1 MADQETR
8 NAAERR
14 FAEALKVTGAR
25 DPRDFYRE
33 RLRELRS
40 SDQRAFQ
47 RAMDHFEQVLLPAV
61 ARENSDPVGE
71 WLEYGCLLAAL
82 VEPGSAVRIDP
93 TGRSRPYARPVPLEE
108 LVLHLP
114 TSGKKKALAVGL
126 PPELSPA
133 QRATYALL
141 VGIGLE
147 AQQE

>member
-1 MADQETR
+1 MADQNTR
-8 NAAERR
+8 DAAERR
-14 FAEALKVTGAR
+14 FAEALRTTGAR

-47 RAMDHFEQVLLPAV
+47 RAMDHFEQQLLPAV
-61 ARENSDPVGE
+61 AREDSNPIEE
-71 WLEYGCLLAAL
+71 WLEYGCLLADL
-82 VEPGSAVRIDP
+82 LEPGSAVCIDP
-93 TGRSRPYARPVPLEE
+93 TGRSRPHGRPVALED

-114 TSGKKKALAVGL
+114 TSGKGKALAVGL

-141 VGIGLE
+141 VGAGLE
-147 AQQE
+147 SLQE